1 MEYLESFR
9 SIPLSIPTRETQF
22 NFESVSWEQ
31 VRLHFSRAGDTQSSQ
46 RRRITLKIET
56 SEGCMYSISAILSY
70 IYIHIYHT
78 IKEVMQPN
86 YKKATGGRVQD
97 VHGRELD
104 G

>member
-22 NFESVSWEQ
+22 YFESVSWEQ
-31 VRLHFSRAGDTQSSQ
+31 VRLHFSRAGDAH
-46 RRRITLKIET
+46 RRITLKIET
-56 SEGCMYSISAILSY
+56 SEGGLYSIIY
-70 IYIHIYHT
+70 IYIYHT
-78 IKEVMQPN
+78 IKEDMRPN
-86 YKKATGGRVQD
+86 YKKATGGHVQD